1 MTAKRGALAILGAG
15 VVVAT
20 YAAWRDTK
28 QKNEQQQAIIMPAA
42 HVTGGAQAKLAAM
55 QGDGGGQGGNLKSA
69 LIGWGVDTLF
79 GAIERGGWLGGGKD
93 NPGVGTGWGVD
104 RVPGSANTNRPPA
117 GSTSSGGKGLGGL
130 LDLIGS
136 VEAPKGYDQVY
147 GGTKLAPPKPITSM
161 TVAEVLDWQ
170 DRSVAAGSRSSAAGK
185 YQVIRGTL
193 RDEVRNGTVS
203 MNDRFTPAVQDKIAV
218 SRMNYRGLG
227 AYQAGLIDETEFGQR
242 LSMEWASLPA
252 LTTDRSG
259 RSAKGQS
266 YYAGDGLNKSHVKQ
280 KTILEHIKGLF

>member
-1 MTAKRGALAILGAG
+1 MGSRGALAVLGAG

-28 QKNEQQQAIIMPAA
+28 QKNSEQQAIIQPA
-42 HVTGGAQAKLAAM
+42 VYQTGGSKAKLAAM
-55 QGDGGGQGGNLKSA
+55 QGGGGQGGDLKSA
-69 LIGWGVDTLF
+69 LVGWGVDTLF
-79 GAIERGGWLGGGKD
+79 GAIERGGWMGGGWLGGG
-93 NPGVGTGWGVD
+93 NNSPGVGTGSGID
-104 RVPGSANTNRPPA
+104 RPPGTANTNSPPA
-117 GSTSSGGKGLGGL
+117 SSGGKGLGGL

-147 GGTKLAPPKPITSM
+147 GGSKINPPQPITSM

-170 DRSVAAGSRSSAAGK
+170 DRSVAAGSASSAAGK

-227 AYQAGLIDETEFGQR
+227 SYQAGLIDETEFGQR

-252 LTTDRSG
+252 LKTDRNG
-259 RSAKGQS
+259 RAARGQS
-266 YYAGDGLNKSHVKQ
+266 YYAGDGLNKSHVTPD
-280 KTILEHIKGLF
+280 TILSKLKGLF

>member
-1 MTAKRGALAILGAG
+1 MGSRGALAVLGAG

-20 YAAWRDTK
+20 YAAWRETK
-28 QKNEQQQAIIMPAA
+28 QKDAEQQAIIQPA
-42 HVTGGAQAKLAAM
+42 VYQTGGAKAKLAAM
-55 QGDGGGQGGNLKSA
+55 QGSGGGQGGDLKSA
-69 LIGWGVDTLF
+69 LVGWGVDTLF
-79 GAIERGGWLGGGKD
+79 GAIERGGWLGGGKSS
-93 NPGVGTGWGVD
+93 PGVGGGWDID
-104 RVPGSANTNRPPA
+104 RVPGSANTNSPPA
-117 GSTSSGGKGLGGL
+117 SSGGKGLGGL

-170 DRSVAAGSRSSAAGK
+170 DRSVAAGSASSAAGK

-252 LTTDRSG
+252 LTTDRKG
-259 RSAKGQS
+259 RTAKGQS
-266 YYAGDGLNKSHVKQ
+266 YYAGDGLNKSHVAP
-280 KTILEHIKGLF
+280 KTILDHIKGLF